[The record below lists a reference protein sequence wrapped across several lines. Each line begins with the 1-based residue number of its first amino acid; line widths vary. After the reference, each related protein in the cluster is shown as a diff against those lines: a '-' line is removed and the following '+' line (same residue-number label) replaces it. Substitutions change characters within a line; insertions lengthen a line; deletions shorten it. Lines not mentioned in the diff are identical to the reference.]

1 MIKPLPSLSVA
12 CCYICMAEEQQPLP
26 VSSKLNRR
34 NRLQLVMEVLISTLE
49 LQIIAVEIVDT
60 KV

>member
-1 MIKPLPSLSVA
+1 MIKLLPSSVA
-12 CCYICMAEEQQPLP
+12 CGYICMADEQQPLP
-26 VSSKLNRR
+26 VSSKLNIR
-34 NRLQLVMEVLISTLE
+34 NRLQLVTEVLISTLE

>member
-1 MIKPLPSLSVA
+1 MIKLLPSLSVA
-12 CCYICMAEEQQPLP
+12 CRYICMAEEQPLP

-34 NRLQLVMEVLISTLE
+34 NRLQLVTEVLISTLE
-49 LQIIAVEIVDT
+49 LQIVAVEIVDT